1 MFVIN
6 KLVSKL
12 PQCTYFF
19 KPNMNRLTTEVARN
33 IIYPNQNQKKPEK
46 RRMHALQN
54 EIFGLP
60 IGDYEL
66 QPCPPE
72 LIGFTGFMFKNKDL
86 AIRLEKDIIKYRQK
100 EMIKPS

>member
-19 KPNMNRLTTEVARN
+19 KFNMNRLTTEVARN
-33 IIYPNQNQKKPEK
+33 IIYPSQNQKKLEK
-46 RRMHALQN
+46 RRMH
-54 EIFGLP
+54 
-60 IGDYEL
+60 DYEL

-72 LIGFTGFMFKNKDL
+72 LIGFKGFMFKNKDQ
-86 AIRLEKDIIKYRQK
+86 AIRLEKDIIQYRQK